1 MGALSHI
8 RVLDLSRVL
17 AGPWATQILGDLGA
31 EVIKVERPGTGD
43 DTRGWG
49 PPYLKDA
56 EGNATRESAYFQSCN
71 RNKKSV
77 TIDMAQVEGQRLIR
91 ALAAKSDIVIENFKV
106 GGLAQYGLDY
116 ASLKRENPGL
126 IYCSIT
132 GFGQTGP
139 YAGRAGY
146 DFLIQAMGGIMSIT
160 GEPDDKSGG
169 GPVKI
174 GVALAD
180 IMAGMYAAVAVL
192 AALAHRERSGQGQ
205 YIDLA
210 LLDVQVGVLANQ
222 ALNYLVTGEV
232 PQRMGNAHPNLT
244 PYEVFATRDGHMVLA
259 IGNDAQFARFC
270 DVAGCAGVAQD
281 QRFSTNSARVT
292 HRVELRRIVAYACR
306 SATTAQWI
314 ALLEPAGVPCGPIND
329 IGQVFA
335 DPQVRARQMQVELQH
350 GSGAPVP
357 LVASPLRLSETPPQ
371 YVSAPPLL
379 GQHTAEVLATLAGVS
394 AGELET
400 LEASG
405 VV

>member
-1 MGALSHI
+1 MGALSHV

-31 EVIKVERPGTGD
+31 EVIKIERPGTGD

-49 PPYLKDA
+49 PPYLKDVA
-56 EGNATRESAYFQSCN
+56 GNATHESAYFQSCN

-77 TIDMAQVEGQRLIR
+77 TIDMARPEGQRLVT
-91 ALAAKSDIVIENFKV
+91 ALAAKSDIVFENFKV
-106 GGLAQYGLDY
+106 GGLAAYGLDY
-116 ASLKRENPGL
+116 ESLKRVNPAI

-139 YAGRAGY
+139 YSQRAGY
-146 DFLIQAMGGIMSIT
+146 DFLIQAMGGIMSVT
-160 GEPDDKSGG
+160 GEPDGKPGA

-180 IMAGMYAAVAVL
+180 IMAGMYATVAVL

-205 YIDLA
+205 YIDLS

-222 ALNYLVTGEV
+222 ALNYLVTGNA
-232 PQRMGNAHPNLT
+232 PRRMGNAHPNLT
-244 PYEVFATRDGHMVLA
+244 PYDVFATRDGHMVLA

-270 DVAGCAGVAQD
+270 EVAGCPEVAMD
-281 QRFSTNSARVT
+281 ARYATNSARVT
-292 HRVELRRIVAYACR
+292 NRAALMEIVGNAIR
-306 SATTAQWI
+306 SNTTAWWI
-314 ALLEPAGVPCGPIND
+314 EKLEQVAVPCGPINSID
-329 IGQVFA
+329 QVFA
-335 DPQVRARQMQVELQH
+335 DPQVRARGMQLGMQH
-350 GSGAPVP
+350 GTDVEVP
-357 LVASPLRLSETPPQ
+357 LVASPLRLSETPPE

-379 GQHTAEVLATLAGVS
+379 GQHTEEVLLGLAGVGTS
-394 AGELET
+394 ELAA
-400 LEASG
+400 LRASG

>member
-1 MGALSHI
+1 MGALSHV

-31 EVIKVERPGTGD
+31 EVIKIERPGTGD

-56 EGNATRESAYFQSCN
+56 QGAATAESAYFQSCN

-77 TIDMAQVEGQRLIR
+77 TIDIARPEGQQLVRT
-91 ALAAKSDIVIENFKV
+91 LAAQSDIVFENFKV
-106 GGLAQYGLDY
+106 GGLAAYGLDY
-116 ASLKRENPGL
+116 ASLEQVNPRL

-139 YAGRAGY
+139 YANRAGY
-146 DFLIQAMGGIMSIT
+146 DFLIQAMGGIMSVT
-160 GEPDDKSGG
+160 GAPDAQGG

-205 YIDLA
+205 HIDLA

-222 ALNYLVTGEV
+222 ALNYLVSGNV
-232 PQRMGNAHPNLT
+232 PVRMGNAHPNLT
-244 PYEVFATRDGHMVLA
+244 PYDVLATADGHMVVA

-270 DVAGCAGVAQD
+270 EVAGFAGLARD
-281 QRFSTNSARVT
+281 PRFATNAARVT
-292 HRVELRRIVAYACR
+292 NRAALMQVITLACR
-306 SATTAQWI
+306 TRGTARWI
-314 ALLEPAGVPCGPIND
+314 AQLEQAGVPCGPINGID
-329 IGQVFA
+329 QVFA
-335 DPQVRARQMQVELQH
+335 DPQVQARGMQVSLPH
-350 GSGAPVP
+350 AAGVDVP
-357 LVASPLRLSETPPQ
+357 LVASPLRLSRTPAE

-379 GQHTAEVLATLAGVS
+379 GQHTDEVLTRLGGVAVDRLAELRAGGVI
-394 AGELET
+394 
-400 LEASG
+400 
-405 VV
+405 